1 VGGAVYFM
9 ITFVTPNIAQIITVF
24 LPPVSMFFLLRSK
37 RGTLRWER
45 KVVRV
50 SLRERPPFRLIGIS
64 LFFGASF
71 GIMKGLFVFNEGDL
85 FELRYLLNM
94 AAIAL
99 GSIAIYISMNTFHM
113 DFDHLTYQIALP
125 LMAAGFIF
133 LPLHDP
139 FNIIGTAVHQFG
151 YQYFYI
157 VLWALWPV
165 LARRGDVPGAW
176 IVCWGLA
183 SIQSGQLIGS
193 IFSAQLIGI
202 ISSNFELAMVS
213 SCAIFV
219 ILFIALFALGNTST
233 STGWGFLKPIEE
245 TDQTTPFERIC
256 MQTVRANGLSSR
268 EAEVFFMLAKG
279 HNRAHISEKL
289 FVSDETVKTHIKHI
303 YRKVGVHS
311 QQELIDTIE
320 ANEQTSR

>member
-1 VGGAVYFM
+1 VGGVAYFV
-9 ITFVTPNIAQIITVF
+9 ITFVTPVTAQLITAI
-24 LPPVSMFFLLRSK
+24 LPPISIFFFLRSK
-37 RGTLRWER
+37 RSTLRWQR

-50 SLRERPPFRLIGIS
+50 AFGERPPFRLIGIS

-85 FELRYLLNM
+85 FNLRYLLNM
-94 AAIAL
+94 AAVVL
-99 GSIAIYISMNTFHM
+99 GSIAIYITMNTFRM

-125 LMAAGFIF
+125 LMAAGFLF

-176 IVCWGLA
+176 VVCWGLL
-183 SIQSGQLIGS
+183 SIQMGQFIGS
-193 IFSAQLIGI
+193 IFSAQLLGF
-202 ISSNFELAMVS
+202 ISSNFDLAMVS

-219 ILFIALFALGNTST
+219 ILLISLFALGTTST

-245 TDQTTPFERIC
+245 TDQTTPFERTC
-256 MQTVRANGLSSR
+256 MQTVQASGLSPR
-268 EAEVFFMLAKG
+268 ETEVFFLLAKG
-279 HNRAHISEKL
+279 RNRAHISEEL
-289 FVSDETVKTHIKHI
+289 FVSDETVKTHIKNI
-303 YRKVGVHS
+303 YRKIGVHS

-320 ANEQTSR
+320 SEE